1 MNRLEGD
8 FYFSGAVTG
17 RSITPSDSS
26 VTNAK
31 VAADADIDATKLGH
45 QYKIVR
51 DLCDHATAAA
61 VKRIIVDYVYGS
73 SGTIVSGGVV
83 ASVAC
88 VGDATITFDIKKNGS
103 SILSATISLTSAT
116 AANTLK
122 EPAGFSSTTVAAG
135 DVISFEIT
143 AVNAGTG
150 TLPKGVAGVLILR
163 EKAQ

>member
-8 FYFSGAVTG
+8 FYFSGTVTG
-17 RSITPSDSS
+17 RSIAPSDGA

-51 DLCDHATAAA
+51 DLCDHATTAAA
-61 VKRIIVDYVYGS
+61 KRIIVDYVYGA
-73 SGTIVSGGVV
+73 SGTIVAGGVV
-83 ASVAC
+83 ASVAPI
-88 VGDATITFDIKKNGS
+88 GDATITFDIKKNGV

>member
-8 FYFSGAVTG
+8 FYFSGNVTG
-17 RSITPSDSS
+17 RSITPSDST

-31 VAADADIDATKLGH
+31 VSADADVDPAKLGH
-45 QYKIVR
+45 QYKIIR
-51 DLCDHATAAA
+51 DLCDHATTAA
-61 VKRIIVDYVYGS
+61 VKRIIVDYTYGV
-73 SGTIVSGGVV
+73 SGTIVAGGVV

-88 VGDATITFDIKKNGS
+88 VGDATITFDIKKNGLT
-103 SILSATISLTSAT
+103 ILSGTISLTSAT

-122 EPAGFSSTTVAAG
+122 EPAGFSSTSVAAG

-150 TLPKGVAGVLILR
+150 TLPKGIAGVLIIR